1 MRDARS
7 AWPDPSADVIDRS
20 SITADHS
27 SRPIHRTSQ
36 SWRGEPRSTAG
47 FLEPVGNEHSMET
60 VMNPRSRVV
69 ATAAFFASIFC
80 LAGSSACAESTA
92 AYLSPNLKVGERLS
106 DVFSKTVSI
115 KGTGF
120 NEKVD
125 RISGSADYTVT
136 GVTPEAFIFDEEGRY
151 DGHPTHG
158 VTHDIK
164 ILQDGITNC
173 YKGKCAVDDE
183 TSGLTFNSL
192 LWGKAPDDIRA
203 GTTWTVTIP
212 KPWEIGPAGTE
223 QVRVV
228 RVDPLNDVV
237 ALTRHGS
244 GSGPSSD
251 DQYRQQSGTPT
262 QITTTAGKTIDVSV
276 IPGQTTWRGYTT
288 ICKGV
293 IVSDEIMVQRRVTL
307 VSKGGDKFEG
317 EQRSYTLLDLSQDT
331 I

>member
-1 MRDARS
+1 
-7 AWPDPSADVIDRS
+7 
-20 SITADHS
+20 
-27 SRPIHRTSQ
+27 
-36 SWRGEPRSTAG
+36 
-47 FLEPVGNEHSMET
+47 MET

-69 ATAAFFASIFC
+69 ATVAFCASIFC
-80 LAGSSACAESTA
+80 LGSSSTCAESTA
-92 AYLSPNLKVGERLS
+92 AYLSPSLKVGEHLS

-125 RISGSADYTVT
+125 RVSGSADYKVT

-158 VTHDIK
+158 VAHDIK
-164 ILQDGITNC
+164 ILPDGITNC

-183 TSGLTFNSL
+183 TSGVTFNPL
-192 LWGKAPDDIRA
+192 LWGKAPDDIHA
-203 GTTWTVTIP
+203 GMAWTVTIP
-212 KPWEIGPAGTE
+212 KPWEIGPVGTE

-228 RVDPLNDVV
+228 RVDPLNDVIT
-237 ALTRHGS
+237 LIRNGN

-251 DQYRQQSGTPT
+251 DLYRQQSGTPI

-293 IVSDEIMVQRRVTL
+293 IVSDEIMVQRHVML
-307 VSKGGDKFEG
+307 VSRGGDKFEG
-317 EQRSYTLLDLSQDT
+317 EQRSYTLLNLSQDT

>member
-1 MRDARS
+1 
-7 AWPDPSADVIDRS
+7 
-20 SITADHS
+20 
-27 SRPIHRTSQ
+27 
-36 SWRGEPRSTAG
+36 
-47 FLEPVGNEHSMET
+47 
-60 VMNPRSRVV
+60 MNPRSRIV
-69 ATAAFFASIFC
+69 AIAAFFASIFC
-80 LAGSSACAESTA
+80 LGSSSAYAGSTA
-92 AYLSPNLKVGERLS
+92 AYLSPNLKLGERLS

-120 NEKVD
+120 DEKVD
-125 RISGSADYTVT
+125 RISGSADYRVT
-136 GVTPEAFIFDEEGRY
+136 GVTPEAFLFDEEDRY
-151 DGHPTHG
+151 DGRPTRG
-158 VTHDIK
+158 VAHDVK
-164 ILQDGITNC
+164 ILQDGITHC

-183 TSGLTFNSL
+183 TSGLTFNPL

-228 RVDPLNDVV
+228 RVDPLNDVIT
-237 ALTRHGS
+237 LTRTGI

-251 DQYRQQSGTPT
+251 DRYRRQNGAPV
-262 QITTTAGKTIDVSV
+262 QITTTAGKAIDVSV
-276 IPGQTTWRGYTT
+276 IPGKTTWRGYTT

-293 IVSDEIMVQRRVTL
+293 IVSDEIVVQRHVTL

-317 EQRSYTLLDLSQDT
+317 EQRSYTLLNLSQDT

>member
-1 MRDARS
+1 
-7 AWPDPSADVIDRS
+7 
-20 SITADHS
+20 
-27 SRPIHRTSQ
+27 
-36 SWRGEPRSTAG
+36 
-47 FLEPVGNEHSMET
+47 MEI

-69 ATAAFFASIFC
+69 ATVAFCTSIFC
-80 LAGSSACAESTA
+80 LGSSSAYAESTA
-92 AYLSPNLKVGERLS
+92 AYLSPSLKVGEHLS
-106 DVFSKTVSI
+106 DVFSKAVSI

-125 RISGSADYTVT
+125 RISGSADYRVT

-151 DGHPTHG
+151 DGRPTHG

-173 YKGKCAVDDE
+173 HKGKCVVDDD
-183 TSGLTFNSL
+183 TSGVTFNPL
-192 LWGKAPDDIRA
+192 LWGNAPDGIRA

-228 RVDPLNDVV
+228 RVDPLNDVIT
-237 ALTRHGS
+237 LIRHGS

-251 DQYRQQSGTPT
+251 DLYRQQSGTPI
-262 QITTTAGKTIDVSV
+262 QITTTTGKTIDVSV

-293 IVSDEIMVQRRVTL
+293 IVSDEIMVQRHVML

-317 EQRSYTLLDLSQDT
+317 EQRSYTLLNLSQDT